1 MLAERAGF
9 ILLGFTLLRFVLP
22 RLILLAKPIKAP
34 LPTAAVSAKPPYLQN
49 RNSDFPR

>member
-22 RLILLAKPIKAP
+22 RLILLAKPKQVL
-34 LPTAAVSAKPPYLQN
+34 LPTAAVSAKPPYLQT
-49 RNSDFPR
+49 RISDFPR

>member
-9 ILLGFTLLRFVLP
+9 TLLSFVLP
-22 RLILLAKPIKAP
+22 RLILLAKPKP
-34 LPTAAVSAKPPYLQN
+34 LLLPTAAVSAKPPYLQN